1 LQKAISWLKF
11 ELIAKYKKENMKTFL
26 VVGGTSGIGLE
37 TTKILSK
44 ENRVI
49 VLSRTNRNLDGINN
63 VEFHP
68 ADVTKSVEELPEIND
83 SIDGLVYCPGT
94 INLKPLK
101 SLKLEDFQNDFEINL
116 LGAIKVIN
124 KYFNNLK
131 SAGKSSLVLF
141 STVAVQTGM
150 PYHASVASSKGAVE
164 GLTRTLAAEFAP
176 NIRVNCI
183 APSITNTP
191 LAEKLLNNEVKFKA
205 SEDRHPLKR
214 IGSADEIAKTVEFL
228 LSSSTGF
235 ITGQIVKV
243 DGGISS
249 LKIL

>member
-1 LQKAISWLKF
+1 MLNEVKSR
-11 ELIAKYKKENMKTFL
+11 ESGKTYL

-37 TTKILSK
+37 TTKLLSQN
-44 ENRVI
+44 NRVI

-68 ADVTKSVEELPEIND
+68 ADVTKSVDELPQIND
-83 SIDGLVYCPGT
+83 PIDGIVYCPGT

-101 SLKLEDFQNDFEINL
+101 SLKSEDFQNDFEVNL
-116 LGAIKVIN
+116 LGAVKVVN
-124 KYFNNLK
+124 KYFTNLK
-131 SAGKSSLVLF
+131 FSANGSIVLF

-150 PYHASVASSKGAVE
+150 TYHASVAASKGAVE
-164 GLTRTLAAEFAP
+164 GLTRSLAAEFAP

-191 LAEKLLNNEVKFKA
+191 LAEKLLNNETKLKA

-214 IGSADEIAKTVEFL
+214 IGSAEEIAKTVEFL
-228 LSSSTGF
+228 LSTSSGF

-249 LKIL
+249 VKSI

>member
-1 LQKAISWLKF
+1 
-11 ELIAKYKKENMKTFL
+11 MKTFL

-37 TTKILSK
+37 TTKILSNQ
-44 ENRVI
+44 NRVI
-49 VLSRTNRNLDGINN
+49 VLSRTYKNLDGLIN
-63 VEFHP
+63 VYFHSV
-68 ADVTKSVEELPEIND
+68 DVTKSAEEFPQIDE

-101 SLKLEDFQNDFEINL
+101 SLKLEDFQNDFEVNV
-116 LGAIKVIN
+116 LGAVKVIN

-131 SAGKSSLVLF
+131 SAGKSSIVLF

-150 PYHASVASSKGAVE
+150 PYHASIAASKGAVE

-176 NIRVNCI
+176 DIRVNCI

-191 LAEKLLNNEVKFKA
+191 LADKLLNNEAKIKV
-205 SEDRHPLKR
+205 SEKRHPLKR
-214 IGSADEIAKTVEFL
+214 IGSAEEIAQAVEFL
-228 LSSSTGF
+228 LSEKSGF
-235 ITGQIVKV
+235 ITGQIIKI

-249 LKIL
+249 VKLL

>member
-1 LQKAISWLKF
+1 
-11 ELIAKYKKENMKTFL
+11 
-26 VVGGTSGIGLE
+26 
-37 TTKILSK
+37 
-44 ENRVI
+44 
-49 VLSRTNRNLDGINN
+49 

-68 ADVTKSVEELPEIND
+68 ADVTKSADELPQINEP
-83 SIDGLVYCPGT
+83 IDGIIYCPGT

-101 SLKLEDFQNDFEINL
+101 SLKIEDFQNDFEVNV
-116 LGAIKVIN
+116 LGAVKVIN

-131 SAGKSSLVLF
+131 SAEKSSVVLF

-150 PYHASVASSKGAVE
+150 TYHASVSASKGAVE
-164 GLTRTLAAEFAP
+164 GLTRSLAAEFSP

-191 LAEKLLNNEVKFKA
+191 LADKLLNNEAKLKA

-214 IGSADEIAKTVEFL
+214 IGSAEEIAKIVEFL
-228 LSSSTGF
+228 LSSNSGF
-235 ITGQIVKV
+235 ITGQILKV

-249 LKIL
+249 VKIL